1 MASKKWAVSLLLI
14 VLFPILL
21 TLFVVRLAFTDIF
34 VEFLYKR
41 VDLPPDPMPYELR
54 LSIAKLGLRS
64 VLSDSGMEEFK
75 SSGIFNEREI
85 KHMEDVKR
93 LLSFSFGFMY
103 IILPLWLFGF
113 LSLKNKREMGKVLFF
128 GGLLLEV
135 FVLFVLIVSAVN
147 YDWLF
152 TTFHNLFFDPYS
164 WRFRDE
170 DMLLRV
176 YPMDFWFKA
185 TLYTAVGVFFTNVL
199 LQTLGFILWRRSF

>member
-21 TLFVVRLAFTDIF
+21 TLLVVRLAFTDLF

-113 LSLKNKREMGKVLFF
+113 LSLKNKRAMGKVLFF

-135 FVLFVLIVSAVN
+135 FVLFVLIASALS

-152 TTFHNLFFDPYS
+152 TAFHNLFFDPYS

-185 TLYTAVGVFFTNVL
+185 TLYTAVGAFFTNVL
-199 LQTLGFILWRRSF
+199 LQTLGFILWRRSS

>member
-1 MASKKWAVSLLLI
+1 MVNKRWAVSLLLI

-21 TLFVVRLAFTDIF
+21 TLLVVRLAFTDLF

-75 SSGIFNEREI
+75 SSGLFNEREI
-85 KHMEDVKR
+85 KHMKDVKR
-93 LLSFSFGFMY
+93 LLSFF
-103 IILPLWLFGF
+103 FGF
-113 LSLKNKREMGKVLFF
+113 LYIALPIWLLGFFSLKSIKDMGKVLFF
-128 GGLLLEV
+128 GGFLLEV
-135 FVLFVLIVSAVN
+135 FVLFVLIASAVN

-152 TTFHNLFFDPYS
+152 TAFHNLFFDPYS

-185 TLYTAVGVFFTNVL
+185 TLYTALGVFLVNLF
-199 LQTLGFILWRRSF
+199 LQTLGFILWRRSS

>member
-21 TLFVVRLAFTDIF
+21 TLLVVRLAFTDLF

-75 SSGIFNEREI
+75 SSGLFNEREI

-93 LLSFSFGFMY
+93 LLSFF
-103 IILPLWLFGF
+103 LGF
-113 LSLKNKREMGKVLFF
+113 LYITLPIWLLGFFSLKNRKDMGKVLFF

-135 FVLFVLIVSAVN
+135 FVLFVLIASAVN

-152 TTFHNLFFDPYS
+152 TAFHNLFFDPYS

-185 TLYTAVGVFFTNVL
+185 TLYTALGVFLVNL
-199 LQTLGFILWRRSF
+199 SLQTLGFILWRRSS